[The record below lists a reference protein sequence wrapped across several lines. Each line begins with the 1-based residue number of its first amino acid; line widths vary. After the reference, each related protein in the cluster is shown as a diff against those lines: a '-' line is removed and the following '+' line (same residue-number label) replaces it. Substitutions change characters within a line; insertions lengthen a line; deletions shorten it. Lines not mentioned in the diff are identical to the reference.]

1 MKKVWVA
8 VFVFLIVVIGVMAYL
23 FFRQREELR
32 VTARELNTV
41 TAEME
46 FEKQQS
52 MEEFEEMARQYE
64 DFYIRTDND
73 SLLKQFEEEK
83 QKVQQ
88 LLQELKT
95 VKATNARR
103 ISELKKELTTVRGVL
118 QSYVVKVDSLNAL
131 NSSLK
136 QENTAV
142 RKQYEQATETAR
154 QWEEKSMEL
163 EGKVTLASMLEAG
176 NISVSLLDDKGRTC
190 KRRRKVTKF
199 ALNFEIRRNITSE
212 RGAKQVYVRVI
223 GPDEELMP
231 AAREEKFPFE
241 GKNLACSCSKTIE
254 YGGEDTPVTLYYPLT
269 AELATGT
276 YTVTIF
282 CEGNIIGS
290 TGFTIQ

>member
-1 MKKVWVA
+1 MKNTWAIVSLFLVIA
-8 VFVFLIVVIGVMAYL
+8 VGVLGFL
-23 FFRQREELR
+23 FFQQKQELR
-32 VTARELNTV
+32 ITTQELNTV

-64 DFYIRTDND
+64 DFYIKTDND

-95 VKATNARR
+95 VKATDAHR

-118 QSYVVKVDSLNAL
+118 QSYIVKVDSLNAVNVAL
-131 NSSLK
+131 TE
-136 QENTAV
+136 ENTAV
-142 RKQYEQATETAR
+142 RKQYEQAAETAR
-154 QWEEKSMEL
+154 QWEEKSLEL

-176 NISVSLLDDKGRTC
+176 NISIELLDEKGKPC
-190 KRRRKVTKF
+190 KRRKTVTKF
-199 ALNFEIRRNITSE
+199 ALHFEIRRNITSE
-212 RGAKQVYVRVI
+212 RGVKLVYVRI
-223 GPDEELMP
+223 ADPSEHLMP

-241 GKNLACSCSKTIE
+241 GQNLACSCFKSIE

-269 AELATGT
+269 GELAVGT

-290 TGFTIQ
+290 MGFTIQ